1 MGTYPLRG
9 CPFAMARRNQPPMVA
24 GLGLLVLAGCNSGT
38 NSGMGAG
45 VSPSAPQRGQ
55 LLTNPPT
62 LLASYSAAD
71 LLGLLGVDPLGKEL
85 LTLAYSPVCTVN
97 VFRLQYETVGG
108 KSEPTTT
115 TGALMVPSGSGS
127 SCQGPRPIVEYAHGT
142 SPDKNYDIAQLSGSN
157 ASSEGL
163 ILAALFAAE
172 GYIVVAPN
180 YAGYDS
186 SSLSYHPYLVGA
198 QQADDMMD
206 ALTAARSALP
216 VSMASSVTDNH
227 KLYVTGYSQGGYVA
241 MATHRALQAA
251 GQSVSASAPM
261 SGPYALAAFGD
272 AIFLGDV
279 NLSATENV
287 ALLANGYQNAYG
299 NLYTQ
304 PTDVFAL
311 PYASDIAGLLPS
323 TTPISTIYSEDLLP
337 QSALFSST
345 PPAPQYASITPATT
359 PADLAIVF
367 AQGFGSAYL
376 ITNAYRL
383 AYLQD
388 QQANPDGG
396 YPATTTGMPAAAPA
410 NTLRQDLKTN
420 DLRNWTPTAP
430 LLLCGGD
437 EDPDVFFF
445 NTQLMQAYWAKNS
458 PSAPASVVDIDSS
471 ATTNDPFADEK
482 IGFAAAVAAIEL
494 AAIAGGASDGG
505 HAAVLAHYHAQLV
518 PPFCLAAVKSF
529 FDGQ

>member
-1 MGTYPLRG
+1 MAPRIKPL
-9 CPFAMARRNQPPMVA
+9 VA
-24 GLGLLVLAGCNSGT
+24 VALALLALVGCNSGT
-38 NSGMGAG
+38 DGGMGTG
-45 VSPSAPQRGQ
+45 GPPPTPQRGQ

-62 LLASYSAAD
+62 LLASYGAAN
-71 LLGLLGVDPLGKEL
+71 LLGLLGVDPLGQEL
-85 LTLAYSPVCTVN
+85 LTLAYSPACTIN
-97 VFRLQYETVGG
+97 VYRLEYETVGA
-108 KSEPTTT
+108 KSELTTT

-180 YAGYDS
+180 YAGYDTS
-186 SSLSYHPYLVGA
+186 TLTYHPYLVGA
-198 QQADDMMD
+198 QQADDMID

-216 VSMASSVTDNH
+216 VSLATTVTDNH
-227 KLYVTGYSQGGYVA
+227 KLFVTGYSQGGYVA

-251 GQSVSASAPM
+251 GQTVSASAPM

-272 AIFLGDV
+272 AIFLGEV

-299 NLYTQ
+299 NLYSQ
-304 PTDVFAL
+304 PSDVFAS

-323 TTPISTIYSEDLLP
+323 TTPISTIYTEDLLP
-337 QSALFSST
+337 QSALFDST
-345 PPAPQYASITPATT
+345 PPAPQYASITPAST
-359 PADLAIVF
+359 PAELATIF

-396 YPATTTGMPAAAPA
+396 FPTTTTGVPAAAPA

-430 LLLCGGD
+430 ILLCAGY

-445 NTQLMQAYWAKNS
+445 NTQLMQGYWAKS
-458 PSAPASVVDIDSS
+458 SSSAPAGVVDIDSS
-471 ATTNDPFADEK
+471 PTTNDPYANEK
-482 IGFAAAVAAIEL
+482 IGFAAAVAAIEV

>member
-9 CPFAMARRNQPPMVA
+9 CPLRMARRNQLPIVA
-24 GLGLLVLAGCNSGT
+24 GLALLVLAGCSSGT
-38 NSGMGAG
+38 NSGTGTA
-45 VSPSAPQRGQ
+45 VSPSAPPRGQ

-71 LLGLLGVDPLGKEL
+71 LLGLLGVDPLGQEL
-85 LTLAYSPVCTVN
+85 LTLAYSPVCTVD
-97 VFRLQYETVGG
+97 VYRLQYETVGG
-108 KSEPTTT
+108 KSEPAMT
-115 TGALMVPSGSGS
+115 TGALMVPSGSAS
-127 SCQGPRPIVEYAHGT
+127 TCTGPRPIVEYAHGT

-163 ILAALFAAE
+163 ILAAVFAAE

-186 SSLSYHPYLVGA
+186 STLSYHPYLVGA

-216 VSMASSVTDNH
+216 VSRAPSVTDNH

-251 GQSVSASAPM
+251 GQIVSASAPM

-272 AIFLGDV
+272 AVFLGEV

-287 ALLANGYQNAYG
+287 ALLANGYQNVYG
-299 NLYTQ
+299 NLYSQ
-304 PTDVFAL
+304 ATDVFAL
-311 PYASDIAGLLPS
+311 PYATDIAGLLPS

-337 QSALFSST
+337 QSALFSSA
-345 PPAPQYASITPATT
+345 PPATQYASITPATT
-359 PADLAIVF
+359 PADLATVF

-388 QQANPDGG
+388 RQANPDGG
-396 YPATTTGMPAAAPA
+396 FPTTTTGLPAAAPA
-410 NTLRQDLKTN
+410 NALRQDLKTN

-430 LLLCGGD
+430 LLLCAGD
-437 EDPDVFFF
+437 QDPDVFFF
-445 NTQLMQAYWAKNS
+445 DTQLMQGYWVKNS
-458 PSAPASVVDIDSS
+458 PSAPFSVVDIDSS
-471 ATTNDPFADEK
+471 ATTNDPYADEK
-482 IGFAAAVAAIEL
+482 IGFAAAVAAVEV
-494 AAIAGGASDGG
+494 AAIAGGAGDGG
-505 HAAVLAHYHAQLV
+505 HGAVLAHYHAQLV

-529 FDGQ
+529 FDGH

>member
-1 MGTYPLRG
+1 MALRI
-9 CPFAMARRNQPPMVA
+9 QLVVA
-24 GLGLLVLAGCNSGT
+24 LTMLGLAGCNSGT
-38 NSGMGAG
+38 NGGSGTA
-45 VSPSAPQRGQ
+45 VSPPAPQRGQ

-71 LLGLLGVDPLGKEL
+71 LLGLLGVDPLGQEL
-85 LTLAYSPVCTVN
+85 LTLAYLPVCTIN
-97 VFRLQYETVGG
+97 VYRLQYETVGA
-108 KSEPTTT
+108 KSEPTTA
-115 TGALMVPSGSGS
+115 TGALMVPSGTGS
-127 SCQGPRPIVEYAHGT
+127 SCSGPRPIVEYAHGT

-180 YAGYDS
+180 YAGYDTS
-186 SSLSYHPYLVGA
+186 TLSYHPYVVGA

-216 VSMASSVTDNH
+216 LSLAPNVTDNH

-251 GQSVSASAPM
+251 GQTVSASAPM

-272 AIFLGDV
+272 AIFLGEV

-287 ALLANGYQNAYG
+287 ALLANSYQNAYG
-299 NLYTQ
+299 NLYSQ

-311 PYASDIAGLLPS
+311 PYATDIAGLLPS

-337 QSALFSST
+337 QSALFSLT
-345 PPAPQYASITPATT
+345 PPAPQYAAITPATT
-359 PADLAIVF
+359 PAGLATVF

-376 ITNAYRL
+376 VSSAYRL

-396 YPATTTGMPAAAPA
+396 FPTTTTGVPAAAPA

-437 EDPDVFFF
+437 QDPDVFFF
-445 NTQLMQAYWAKNS
+445 DTQLMQGYWAKHS
-458 PSAPASVVDIDSS
+458 PNAPAGVVDIDSS
-471 ATTNDPFADEK
+471 PTGNDPYADEK
-482 IGFAAAVAAIEL
+482 LGFAAAVTAIEV

-518 PPFCLAAVKSF
+518 PPFCLAAAKSF
-529 FDGQ
+529 FDGH

>member
-1 MGTYPLRG
+1 
-9 CPFAMARRNQPPMVA
+9 MVRLTSSVTA
-24 GLGLLVLAGCNSGT
+24 GVTALLMLAGCNSGM
-38 NSGMGAG
+38 NSGSTPG
-45 VSPSAPQRGQ
+45 PSTPGTSTPQRGQ

-62 LLASYSAAD
+62 LVATFGTSD
-71 LLGLLGVDPLGKEL
+71 LLGLLGLDTLGQEL
-85 LTLAYSPVCTVN
+85 LTLSYSPICTVN
-97 VFRLQYETVGG
+97 VYQLNYETTGA
-108 KSEPTTT
+108 KSEPTTS
-115 TGALMVPSGSGS
+115 TGALLMPSGSAS
-127 SCQGPRPIVEYAHGT
+127 ACQGPRPIVEYAHGT
-142 SPDKNYDIAQLSGSN
+142 SPMKNYDMAQLSGSN
-157 ASSEGL
+157 ASSEAL

-186 SSLSYHPYLVGA
+186 STLGYHPYLVGA
-198 QQADDMMD
+198 QQADDMVD

-216 VSMASSVTDNH
+216 VSQASSVTDNH
-227 KLYVTGYSQGGYVA
+227 KLYLTGYSQGGYVA

-272 AIFLGDV
+272 AIFLGEV

-287 ALLANGYQNAYG
+287 ALLANGYQHAYG

-304 PTDVFAL
+304 PTDVFSL

-323 TTPISTIYSEDLLP
+323 ATPISTIYSEDLLP

-383 AYLQD
+383 SFLPER
-388 QQANPDGG
+388 QANPDGG
-396 YPATTTGMPAAAPA
+396 FPTTTTAVPAAAPA
-410 NTLRQDLKTN
+410 N
-420 DLRNWTPTAP
+420 
-430 LLLCGGD
+430 
-437 EDPDVFFF
+437 
-445 NTQLMQAYWAKNS
+445 
-458 PSAPASVVDIDSS
+458 
-471 ATTNDPFADEK
+471 
-482 IGFAAAVAAIEL
+482 
-494 AAIAGGASDGG
+494 
-505 HAAVLAHYHAQLV
+505 
-518 PPFCLAAVKSF
+518 
-529 FDGQ
+529 

>member
-1 MGTYPLRG
+1 MGCRI
-9 CPFAMARRNQPPMVA
+9 QPSVA
-24 GLGLLVLAGCNSGT
+24 VALGLLILAGCNSGKNGGT
-38 NSGMGAG
+38 GTGID
-45 VSPSAPQRGQ
+45 PSVPQRGQ
-55 LLTNPPT
+55 LLTDPPT
-62 LLASYSAAD
+62 LLASYSAAE
-71 LLGLLGVDPLGKEL
+71 LLGLLGVDPLGQEL
-85 LTLAYSPVCTVN
+85 LTLAYSPACTIN
-97 VFRLQYETVGG
+97 VYRLQYETVGA
-108 KSEPTTT
+108 KSELTST
-115 TGALMVPSGSGS
+115 TGALMVPSGSGA
-127 SCQGPRPIVEYAHGT
+127 SCKGPRPIVEYAHGT
-142 SPDKNYDIAQLSGSN
+142 SPDKNYDIGQLSGSN

-163 ILAALFAAE
+163 ILAAVFAAE

-180 YAGYDS
+180 YAGYDTS
-186 SSLSYHPYLVGA
+186 MLSYHPYLVGA

-216 VSMASSVTDNH
+216 ISLAPTVTDNH
-227 KLYVTGYSQGGYVA
+227 KLFVTGYSQGGYVA

-251 GQSVSASAPM
+251 GQTVSASAPM

-272 AIFLGDV
+272 AIFLGEV

-287 ALLANGYQNAYG
+287 ALLVNGYQNAYG
-299 NLYTQ
+299 NLYSQ

-311 PYASDIAGLLPS
+311 PYAGDIAGLLPS

-345 PPAPQYASITPATT
+345 PPAPQYASITPATA
-359 PADLAIVF
+359 PADLATVF

-376 ITNAYRL
+376 IANDYRL

-396 YPATTTGMPAAAPA
+396 FPTATTGVPAAAPA

-430 LLLCGGD
+430 LLLCAGS

-445 NTQLMQAYWAKNS
+445 DTQLMQGYWAKNS
-458 PSAPASVVDIDSS
+458 PSAPVSIVDVDSS
-471 ATTNDPFADEK
+471 PASNDPYADEK
-482 IGFAAAVAAIEL
+482 IGFAAAVAAVEV
-494 AAIAGGASDGG
+494 AAIAGGATDGG

-518 PPFCLAAVKSF
+518 PPFCLAAAKSF
-529 FDGQ
+529 FDGR